1 MTYLSTFLSWK
12 IIGENVVKKIRRV
25 KFEKEGKLSFRYIE
39 FEMRVDEDCSYID
52 ASVQSF
58 ILFQERKQI
67 SVLGWEHPGGSG
79 NGGSVKDM
87 GVICVEVT
95 VMKYNSL

>member
-1 MTYLSTFLSWK
+1 MKYLSIFSSWK

-25 KFEKEGKLSFRYIE
+25 KFEKEGNLSFRYIE
-39 FEMRVDEDCSYID
+39 FQMRVDEDCNYID

-58 ILFQERKQI
+58 ILFQERKQV

-79 NGGSVKDM
+79 NGGSVKDT
-87 GVICVEVT
+87 GVIYVEVT